1 MKVVPMIL
9 KYKRAIQDILDHR
22 FLNVVTIITIAI
34 SILIVSAFALF
45 FVNANEIINSWKK
58 GIRIMAYLKP
68 DAPEIKIPELK
79 QKIQHIGGIQ
89 DVRFISKKEAFQQ
102 LKKQMRR
109 QSSLFENLKENPL
122 PDAFEI
128 RLIASFQNQ
137 EKVEMLATRL
147 ESLPQIDEVEY
158 GQRWLGRFTNFFNLF
173 RLTGYAM
180 GGLFFMAALLIVAN
194 TIRLVLYSRREEIEI
209 MRLVGATD
217 SFIKAPFYIQ
227 GFIQGAFGGIIGLA
241 ALFVTFMF
249 ISLSVQQGLS
259 PGLFTI
265 RFLSPGAFCGII
277 LGSTF
282 VGWIG
287 CYLSLKQFLK

>member
-1 MKVVPMIL
+1 MIHN
-9 KYKRAIQDILDHR
+9 YKRAIQDIRDHR
-22 FLNVVTIITIAI
+22 FLNSVTIITIAI

-58 GIRIMAYLKP
+58 GIKIMVYLKP
-68 DAPEIKIPELK
+68 DTPETKISELIR
-79 QKIQHIGGIQ
+79 KIQHMDGIQ
-89 DVRFISKKEAFQQ
+89 DVRFISKNEAFQE
-102 LKKQMRR
+102 LKKQMKR

-128 RLIASFQNQ
+128 LLKSSFQNQ
-137 EKVEMLATRL
+137 EKVEILATRI
-147 ESLPQIDEVEY
+147 ESLPQVDEVEY
-158 GQRWLGRFTNFFNLF
+158 GQRWLGQFTNFFNLF

-180 GGLFFMAALLIVAN
+180 GSLFFMATLLIVAN
-194 TIRLVLYSRREEIEI
+194 TIRLVLYSRRDEVEI

-217 SFIKAPFYIQ
+217 SFIKAPLYIQ
-227 GFIQGAFGGIIGLA
+227 ALIQGAFGGIIGLA
-241 ALFVTFMF
+241 VLF
-249 ISLSVQQGLS
+249 ISFLLISSSMGQGIS

-265 RFLSPGAFCGII
+265 RFLSPGALCGII
-277 LGSTF
+277 LVSIF

>member
-1 MKVVPMIL
+1 MMHN
-9 KYKRAIQDILDHR
+9 YKRALRDIRDHK
-22 FLNVVTIITIAI
+22 FLNTVTIITIAI

-58 GIRIMAYLKP
+58 GIKIMVYLKP
-68 DAPEIKIPELK
+68 DTPETKLSELIR
-79 QKIQHIGGIQ
+79 KIQHMEGIRN
-89 DVRFISKKEAFQQ
+89 VRFISKNEAFQE

-128 RLIASFQNQ
+128 LLKSSFQNQ
-137 EKVEMLATRL
+137 EKVEMLATSI
-147 ESLPQIDEVEY
+147 ESLPQVDEVEY
-158 GQRWLGRFTNFFNLF
+158 GQRWLGQFTNFFNLF

-180 GGLFFMAALLIVAN
+180 GSLFFMATLLIVAN
-194 TIRLVLYSRREEIEI
+194 TIRLVLYSRRDEVEI

-217 SFIKAPFYIQ
+217 SFIKAPLYIQ
-227 GFIQGAFGGIIGLA
+227 ALIQGAFGGIIGLA
-241 ALFVTFMF
+241 VLF
-249 ISLSVQQGLS
+249 ISFLLISSRMGQGIS

-265 RFLSPGAFCGII
+265 RFLSPGALCGII
-277 LGSTF
+277 LVSIF

>member
-1 MKVVPMIL
+1 MV
-9 KYKRAIQDILDHR
+9 
-22 FLNVVTIITIAI
+22 
-34 SILIVSAFALF
+34 
-45 FVNANEIINSWKK
+45 
-58 GIRIMAYLKP
+58 YLKP
-68 DAPEIKIPELK
+68 DTPETKISELIR
-79 QKIQHIGGIQ
+79 KIQHMDGIR
-89 DVRFISKKEAFQQ
+89 DVRFISKNEAFQE
-102 LKKQMRR
+102 LKKQMKR

-128 RLIASFQNQ
+128 RLKISFQNQ
-137 EKVEMLATRL
+137 EKVEILATRL
-147 ESLPQIDEVEY
+147 ESFPQVDEVEY
-158 GQRWLGRFTNFFNLF
+158 GQRWLGQFTNFFNLF

-194 TIRLVLYSRREEIEI
+194 TIRLVLYSRRDEVEI

-227 GFIQGAFGGIIGLA
+227 GLIQGAFGGIIGLA
-241 ALFVTFMF
+241 ALFVGFLL
-249 ISLSVQQGLS
+249 LSSSMERGIS

-282 VGWIG
+282 VGWIA

>member
-1 MKVVPMIL
+1 MIL

-89 DVRFISKKEAFQQ
+89 DVRFISKNEAFQQ

-227 GFIQGAFGGIIGLA
+227 GLIQGAFGGIIGLA

-249 ISLSVQQGLS
+249 ISSSVKQGLS
-259 PGLFTI
+259 PGLFTT

>member
-1 MKVVPMIL
+1 LKVVPMIL

>member
-1 MKVVPMIL
+1 MKVLPMIL

-22 FLNVVTIITIAI
+22 FLNIVTIITIAI

-79 QKIQHIGGIQ
+79 RKIQHIGGIQ
-89 DVRFISKKEAFQQ
+89 DVRFISKNEAFQQ

-227 GFIQGAFGGIIGLA
+227 GLIQGAFGGIIGLA

-249 ISLSVQQGLS
+249 ISLSVKQGLS